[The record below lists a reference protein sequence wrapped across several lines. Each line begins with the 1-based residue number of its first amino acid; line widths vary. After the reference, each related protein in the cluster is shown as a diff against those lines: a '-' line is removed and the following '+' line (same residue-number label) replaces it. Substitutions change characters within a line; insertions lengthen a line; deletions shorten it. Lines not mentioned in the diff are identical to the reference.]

1 MLCAERIHRLMM
13 VFLIVISILLFIS
26 AKEIF
31 ALALL
36 GFMAIMMTV
45 WAIFD
50 FCPALTILKKISKH
64 CKKD

>member
-36 GFMAIMMTV
+36 GFMAIMMTI

-50 FCPALTILKKISKH
+50 FCPALTILKKISKP

>member
-36 GFMAIMMTV
+36 GFMAVMMTV

-50 FCPALTILKKISKH
+50 FCPALTILKKISKP